1 MITIHFNSGTEL
13 EAYWAAEIRTGDGGV
28 MIETGEA
35 PFAQLAALI
44 ECASS
49 MSWEDDEGKLHTAEY
64 NRIKH
69 MTRSPGRVQLI
80 VDKGATA

>member
-13 EAYWAAEIRTGDGGV
+13 EAYWASSIRTGTYGV
-28 MIETGEA
+28 MIETQDA
-35 PFAQLAALI
+35 PFAQLAGVI
-44 ECASS
+44 ESASS

-69 MTRSPGRVQLI
+69 MTRSPGRVQII
-80 VDKGATA
+80 VDREATA

>member
-1 MITIHFNSGTEL
+1 MITIHFNSGMEL
-13 EAYWAAEIRTGDGGV
+13 DAYWAAEIHMGTGGV
-28 MIETGEA
+28 MVETA
-35 PFAQLAALI
+35 DQPFAQLANVV

-49 MSWEDDEGKLHTAEY
+49 MSWEDDNGKLHTAEY

-80 VDKGATA
+80 VDKEAVA

>member
-28 MIETGEA
+28 MIEAEEA
-35 PFAQLAALI
+35 PFAQLAAAV
-44 ECASS
+44 EGASS
-49 MSWEDDEGKLHTAEY
+49 MSWEDDEGNLHTAEY

>member
-1 MITIHFNSGTEL
+1 MITIHFSSGTEL

-28 MIETGEA
+28 MIEAEGA
-35 PFAQLAALI
+35 PFAPLAAVI
-44 ECASS
+44 EGASS

-69 MTRSPGRVQLI
+69 MTRSPGRVQII
-80 VDKGATA
+80 VDREATA